1 MLCFLL
7 VLLGTFPIPFI
18 IQFELVPFA
27 YCNIEGSSRERLGEE
42 REERTVVM
50 YLDYILTDLQVA
62 MCEL

>member
-7 VLLGTFPIPFI
+7 VLLGTFPIQFI

-27 YCNIEGSSRERLGEE
+27 YRNIEGSSRERLGEE